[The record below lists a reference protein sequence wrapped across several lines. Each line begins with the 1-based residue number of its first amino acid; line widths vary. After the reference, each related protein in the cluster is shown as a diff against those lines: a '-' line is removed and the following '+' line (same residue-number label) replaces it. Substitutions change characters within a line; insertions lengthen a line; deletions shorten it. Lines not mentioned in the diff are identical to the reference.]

1 MTTNGVSPD
10 RPERPHALPVLYPE
24 APSMCQDN
32 VGVVSHTMDCKLL
45 SIWVPPPKR
54 RLVPLADVARHPILV
69 LTPLLSPTNCD
80 LLILISDLI
89 VHKEML
95 RVDVKATP
103 RGPQA
108 AAHLRT
114 MLLGGRCDLMLVRII
129 TDQLRSGYM
138 R

>member
-10 RPERPHALPVLYPE
+10 RPERPHPLPVLYPE
-24 APSMCQDN
+24 APSICQDN
-32 VGVVSHTMDCKLL
+32 VEVVSHTMG
-45 SIWVPPPKR
+45 SPPKR
-54 RLVPLADVARHPILV
+54 RLVLLADVARHPILV

-114 MLLGGRCDLMLVRII
+114 MLLGGGCDLMLVRII